1 MVKFFFF
8 DFLFSF
14 KVFVLFYFFI
24 IFELIFFNKG
34 VFMNVFKCI
43 ISVGVIVL
51 GLFNFLDVKYYKE
64 KKENYKII
72 CEFKVGVNFVLY
84 A

>member
-1 MVKFFFF
+1 
-8 DFLFSF
+8 
-14 KVFVLFYFFI
+14 
-24 IFELIFFNKG
+24 
-34 VFMNVFKCI
+34 MNVFKCI
-43 ISVGVIVL
+43 ICIIVIVL
-51 GLFNFLDVKYYKE
+51 GFFNFLDVKYYKE